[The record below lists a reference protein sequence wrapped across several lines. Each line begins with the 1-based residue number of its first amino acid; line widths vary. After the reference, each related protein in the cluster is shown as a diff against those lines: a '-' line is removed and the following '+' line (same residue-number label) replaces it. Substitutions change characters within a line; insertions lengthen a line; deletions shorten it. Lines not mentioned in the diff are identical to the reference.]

1 MLKQL
6 LKPKHINAFCEGF
19 KTSVINA
26 EKSIHKGLLSIF
38 VGHVTVDKESG
49 EITVTGLKNA
59 T

>member
-1 MLKQL
+1 MPKQL

-38 VGHVTVDKESG
+38 VGHVTVDK
-49 EITVTGLKNA
+49 
-59 T
+59 